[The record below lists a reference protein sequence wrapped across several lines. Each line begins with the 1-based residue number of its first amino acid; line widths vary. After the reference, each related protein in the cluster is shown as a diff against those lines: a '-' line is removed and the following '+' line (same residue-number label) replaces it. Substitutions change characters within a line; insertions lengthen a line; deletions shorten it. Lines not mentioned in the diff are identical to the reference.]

1 MQNFRLSMILGGVRR
16 TVPGT
21 HRSHSLTA
29 SSRARAIVLTASVT
43 ALSAG
48 ALLLGSL
55 YLAYANPFGLLTNS
69 VLRSREYFPF
79 EFYMDAYQQQILLA
93 SLYIG
98 LLGGW
103 LSSHRLA
110 GDQPT
115 GAGQFWSQFLM
126 WVSRSAGPVSIG
138 VVLVLMAIAHW
149 SGIYFETN
157 DDAIFHAIFQQAVG
171 GDQIAQT
178 GFVGSP
184 LAATVSALYRR
195 APDVIWW
202 GFVLWGFQGL
212 ANIVLLRGILQG
224 SSRWPFGAG
233 MGTVFVLLAF
243 FSYSLRFVQFNHVAI
258 SLGAAGLWLMVPSRP
273 DGRDGTIPRVR
284 TDVVRPL
291 LGAACILVAA
301 QFRFEGA
308 VLGALI
314 VAVVTLGMGFLGLNG
329 VRRRK
334 FLTALLVAAGAGLLL
349 VTDAGLPGGFV
360 EEPWVGELHPES
372 ACIGQQQ
379 NDAWQGLAAARFG
392 PLSQNDARFIGSW
405 IFPTGALFGQEES
418 HIRGRAPDVRC
429 WISARSG
436 WSGNSSRFVI
446 LGMVLALLLSLT
458 APVGNHQ
465 SLRRFAMG
473 LVMLFPVFL
482 VVGLD
487 LVLRAPTRIAF
498 PSVVIG
504 MVASMTAVNSV
515 EAPTSHGVV
524 KTGSVLRTTLASLLV
539 LHLVLLAPLIAVLT
553 VQERE
558 EQLHRD
564 RREQTLF
571 LSMVSALPRA
581 GGPVVVV
588 SWLDPMLESLQITSP
603 ALSFPQDV
611 ELVRVS
617 GWNTALP
624 AHRRALVERELE
636 DWVAIVAE
644 DRNVY
649 LGVNKRR
656 VEVLLKLLEERRGV
670 DCATPDIVASAG
682 QWVLVRSVASQ
693 CD

>member
-1 MQNFRLSMILGGVRR
+1 MRRKVNDAHRGQRLSA
-16 TVPGT
+16 P
-21 HRSHSLTA
+21 
-29 SSRARAIVLTASVT
+29 SSTRAIVQTAGIA

-48 ALLLGSL
+48 TVMLGGL
-55 YLAYANPFGLLTNS
+55 YVAYMNPFGFLTNI
-69 VLRSREYFPF
+69 VLRSREFLPF
-79 EFYMDAYQQQILLA
+79 AFYRDAYQQEILLA

-98 LLGGW
+98 LLSGW
-103 LSSHRLA
+103 LRNQRLA
-110 GDQPT
+110 GGKPT
-115 GAGQFWSQFLM
+115 GAGQFWHQLLM
-126 WVSRSAGPVSIG
+126 WGSRSAGTVSIG
-138 VVLVLMAIAHW
+138 VVLVLMAIARW
-149 SGIYFETN
+149 SGVYFETN
-157 DDAIFHAIFQQAVG
+157 DDAIFHAIFQQAAG

-184 LAATVSALYRR
+184 LAATVSALYRI
-195 APDVIWW
+195 APNVIWW
-202 GFVLWGFQGL
+202 GYVLWGFQGL
-212 ANIVLLRGILQG
+212 ANIVLLRRVLQG
-224 SSRWPFGAG
+224 SSRWPLGSG
-233 MGTVFVLLAF
+233 IGTLLVLLVF
-243 FSYSLRFVQFNHVAI
+243 ISYSLRFVQFSHVAI
-258 SLGAAGLWLMVPSRP
+258 SLGAAGLCLMVPSRP
-273 DGRDGTIPRVR
+273 SGRGGAIPRGR
-284 TDVVRPL
+284 THVVHSL

-301 QFRFEGA
+301 QLRFEGA
-308 VLGALI
+308 LLGALI
-314 VAVVTLGMGFLGLNG
+314 VAVATLGMGFLGLNG

-334 FLTALLVAAGAGLLL
+334 FLTALLVVAGAGLLL
-349 VTDAGLPGGFV
+349 VTDARLPGGLV
-360 EEPWVGELHPES
+360 EEPWVGDLHPES

-379 NDAWQGLAAARFG
+379 NVAWQGLAGARFG

-418 HIRGRAPDVRC
+418 HILGRAPDARC
-429 WISARSG
+429 WISAGSG
-436 WSGNSSRFVI
+436 YSGNSSRFVI

-465 SLRRFAMG
+465 SLRRLAMG

-482 VVGLD
+482 VIGLD
-487 LVLRAPTRIAF
+487 LVLRAPTRVAF

-515 EAPTSHGVV
+515 EAPTSHGVD
-524 KTGSVLRTTLASLLV
+524 KAGSVLRTTLASLLV
-539 LHLVLLAPLIAVLT
+539 LHLVLLAPFIGVLT

-558 EQLHRD
+558 EQRHRD
-564 RREQTLF
+564 QREQTLF

-588 SWLDPMLESLQITSP
+588 SWLDPMQESLEITSASP
-603 ALSFPQDV
+603 SFPQDV

-649 LGVNKRR
+649 LGVNRRR
-656 VEVLLKLLEERRGV
+656 VEIFLKLLEERRGV

-682 QWVLVRSVASQ
+682 QWVLVRSVASR